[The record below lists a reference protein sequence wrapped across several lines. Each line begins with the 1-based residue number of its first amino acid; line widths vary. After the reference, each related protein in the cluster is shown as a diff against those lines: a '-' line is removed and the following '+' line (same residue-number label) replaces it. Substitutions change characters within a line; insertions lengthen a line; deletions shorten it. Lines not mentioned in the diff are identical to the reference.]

1 MPGSWASLM
10 PSRKQRGHDSER
22 YVAQWLGT
30 HGWPW
35 AEPVGAGRGGSDVTG
50 VPGLVI
56 EVKARRGL
64 DLTGW
69 LRQHAASNGGLPCVV
84 VRPDGYG
91 PEKIAG
97 WPVIVRLDDFTRLL
111 HEAGYSNMTGQEQ
124 EQ

>member
-1 MPGSWASLM
+1 MGAGVTT
-10 PSRKQRGHDSER
+10 RKERGRASER
-22 YVAQWLGT
+22 FVADWLGT

-35 AEPVGAGRGGSDVTG
+35 AQPVGAGRAGSDVTG
-50 VPGLVI
+50 VPGLLI

-69 LRQHAASNGGLPCVV
+69 LRQHADANGVLPCVV

-111 HEAGYSNMTGQEQ
+111 RQAGYGDREKADDA
-124 EQ
+124 